1 MLWVNLIMDS
11 LGSLALATEPP
22 YEELLQRMPTKRTES
37 ILNGKMWKH
46 IIIQSCVQIAILLIL
61 YLLAPKFI
69 RERDLIRLA
78 ENYLIYYCYGTLP
91 GNTDPKNIIYGTE
104 SSWDNNIRLL
114 KTIDNEECGGFSN
127 RINLNLAYQE
137 YYNSNGASTH
147 MTILFNVFVYY
158 TLFNQINCRVI
169 DDSFNI
175 FVRMNKSLLFPLI
188 CFVEMALQ
196 AVIIEFGNE
205 ALHVVER
212 GLTLNQWGFTLLFSC
227 ITFFISIIVKIIPFE
242 KVIDKI
248 LDRRQSEKDRK
259 HEEEIMKKHK
269 ILNEDAQSI
278 DSIKDSR
285 VVIHKKV
292 LNYDR
297 NDETKTTKE
306 SKTVM
311 SYRSNNKIK
320 V

>member
-1 MLWVNLIMDS
+1 
-11 LGSLALATEPP
+11 
-22 YEELLQRMPTKRTES
+22 
-37 ILNGKMWKH
+37 
-46 IIIQSCVQIAILLIL
+46 
-61 YLLAPKFI
+61 
-69 RERDLIRLA
+69 
-78 ENYLIYYCYGTLP
+78 
-91 GNTDPKNIIYGTE
+91 
-104 SSWDNNIRLL
+104 
-114 KTIDNEECGGFSN
+114 
-127 RINLNLAYQE
+127 
-137 YYNSNGASTH
+137 
-147 MTILFNVFVYY
+147 
-158 TLFNQINCRVI
+158 
-169 DDSFNI
+169 
-175 FVRMNKSLLFPLI
+175 
-188 CFVEMALQ
+188 MALQ
-196 AVIIEFGNE
+196 AIIIEFGNE